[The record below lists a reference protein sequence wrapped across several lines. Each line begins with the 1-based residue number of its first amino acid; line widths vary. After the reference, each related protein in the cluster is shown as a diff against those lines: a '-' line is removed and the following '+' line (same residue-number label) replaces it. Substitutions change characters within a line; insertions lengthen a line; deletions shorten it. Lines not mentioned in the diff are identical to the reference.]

1 MRTSD
6 LFVLAAKLV
15 TITGLDYKTNPE
27 ITSFERD
34 AIDTGLRELKFYE
47 PGFITRHEEKSDS
60 LAARTIGK
68 PGRPP
73 KGI

>member
-15 TITGLDYKTNPE
+15 TITGLDYKNNPG
-27 ITSFERD
+27 INSFERD
-34 AIDTGLRELKFYE
+34 AIDTGLRELGFYDPKFQEKYE
-47 PGFITRHEEKSDS
+47 SM
-60 LAARTIGK
+60 AAGTVRK

-73 KGI
+73 KGV